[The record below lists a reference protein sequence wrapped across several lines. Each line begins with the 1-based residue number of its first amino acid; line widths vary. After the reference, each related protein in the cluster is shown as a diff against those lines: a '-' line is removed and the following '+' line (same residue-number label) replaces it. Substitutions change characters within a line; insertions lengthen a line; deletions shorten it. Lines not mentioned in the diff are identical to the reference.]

1 MVLSGRAWLR
11 VAAAGW
17 CSATA
22 GAARLVADTGATA
35 TYFNRV
41 RRPASAMS
49 RLRFHDVVREQCWN
63 DASITASE
71 NVPLT
76 ASLRREPYWREHGF
90 VVKALATKPTMQD
103 CRACLGIAVSGVPR
117 CVRAACADLRGPG
130 PDPIL
135 SQAAHAALAGFLGSA
150 GSPGKFEGDERF
162 RAVRTAPGGRAATPR
177 CFLHNNLLVIR
188 CKLEE
193 GSDALDNQ

>member
-1 MVLSGRAWLR
+1 MPWY
-11 VAAAGW
+11 
-17 CSATA
+17 CSQ
-22 GAARLVADTGATA
+22 LC
-35 TYFNRV
+35 
-41 RRPASAMS
+41 P
-49 RLRFHDVVREQCWN
+49 Q
-63 DASITASE
+63 
-71 NVPLT
+71 
-76 ASLRREPYWREHGF
+76 
-90 VVKALATKPTMQD
+90 
-103 CRACLGIAVSGVPR
+103 
-117 CVRAACADLRGPG
+117 VRASRVRGPG

-150 GSPGKFEGDERF
+150 DSPRRLRKFEGDERF